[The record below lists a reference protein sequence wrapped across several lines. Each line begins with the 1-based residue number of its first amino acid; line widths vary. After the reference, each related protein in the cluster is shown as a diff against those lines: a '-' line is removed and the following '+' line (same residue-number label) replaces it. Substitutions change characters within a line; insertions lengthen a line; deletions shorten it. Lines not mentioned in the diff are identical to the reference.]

1 MQTDGAFTWA
11 SPLGISVLLFLA
23 YGALYVFVGVV
34 AGLVVSGAL
43 SGALGPDVSSRALF
57 NTTASDKAA
66 FGLEREPLEIL
77 SNDPVFAAVRRLL
90 LIVVSGLLTAAGTLV
105 IAIAWFGLREGQA
118 WALIALTVAGLAV
131 IPFWWVALLPY
142 VRAGIPLTPLHIPP
156 FMNIAALVVPAAI
169 LGWLGLRTP

>member
-1 MQTDGAFTWA
+1 MLTDGAFIWA

-34 AGLVVSGAL
+34 AGFVVSRAL
-43 SGALGPDVSSRALF
+43 EPSVGSALF
-57 NTTASDKAA
+57 NTSASDTAA
-66 FGLEREPLEIL
+66 FGLEREPFEIL
-77 SNDPVFAAVRRLL
+77 SSDPVFAGVRRLL

-105 IAIAWFGLREGQA
+105 IAIAWFGLRQGQA

-156 FMNIAALVVPAAI
+156 FMSVAALVVPAAI